1 MTVAE
6 RPPAPAEHSQ
16 AIAAIVPSLWTG
28 GQGDRGTGRQGD
40 RETGRQGDRETDG
53 GEAKVGSKKDDLV
66 LHRWSDRLRK
76 T

>member
-1 MTVAE
+1 MD
-6 RPPAPAEHSQ
+6 RG
-16 AIAAIVPSLWTG
+16 TG
-28 GQGDRGTGRQGD
+28 GQGDRETGRQGDRETGRQGD